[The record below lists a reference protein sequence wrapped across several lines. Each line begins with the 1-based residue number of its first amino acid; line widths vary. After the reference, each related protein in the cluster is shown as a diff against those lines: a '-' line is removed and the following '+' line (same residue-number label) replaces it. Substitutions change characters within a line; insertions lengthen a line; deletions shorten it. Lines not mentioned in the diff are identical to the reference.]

1 MIMLDRE
8 IKSTIIRQ
16 SKYHGFSQ
24 AAFNS
29 DGLLTLRNYCEEDA
43 HDEIIIFTRE
53 ETQAIVALF
62 EKISVSGNGLPY

>member
-8 IKSTIIRQ
+8 IKSTIIGK
-16 SKYHGFSQ
+16 SIYHGFSQ

-29 DGLLTLRNYCEEDA
+29 DGRLTLRNYCDDG
-43 HDEIIIFTRE
+43 HDEIITFTE
-53 ETQAIVALF
+53 AETRAIVALF